1 MNQIVPAGTRGKA
14 IPLRV
19 SILPSR
25 RSRKVLKQ
33 IGTPRSPYPIMRRP
47 RVDREEKRVTHG
59 NETEKR
65 VTHGNETEKRV
76 THGNETD
83 GKRAEGKRG
92 KKENRAA

>member
-1 MNQIVPAGTRGKA
+1 
-14 IPLRV
+14 
-19 SILPSR
+19 
-25 RSRKVLKQ
+25 
-33 IGTPRSPYPIMRRP
+33 MRRP
-47 RVDREEKRVTHG
+47 RVDRE
-59 NETEKR
+59 EKR

>member
-1 MNQIVPAGTRGKA
+1 VNQIVPAGTRGKA

-25 RSRKVLKQ
+25 RSRKVVKQ

-65 VTHGNETEKRV
+65 VTHGNET
-76 THGNETD
+76 D